1 VHPPSRPTLT
11 HASEHGHVLLK
22 RGTATLTID
31 TPILVSVLGHEA
43 LRRTYDAISPMGDG
57 ISAEANLM
65 MPDGT
70 HLAVTDEY
78 VQTGDDCVRLDRV
91 TEVLAVGTGVGV
103 NVGLDTVARAGDGA
117 GEDWQFY
124 LPCTL
129 YNRNDS
135 DGDGV
140 EDYFG
145 VYAHDLRDDKNGVL
159 AVLAR
164 QPANGA
170 TFSVARLS
178 MPGFDTALT
187 PNQLIQRYFV
197 QETDIGSLGVAPRP
211 DGNVSLRAS
220 YPFAEERSFSLDT
233 SSAGW
238 QAFVPVRLGRLFNVT
253 YEFRIGTSS
262 DFTDAVWLLCEHQRG
277 RLHTRRP
284 SPDVSLAE
292 ALEYRQILTLLH
304 YRQWTED
311 ENPRQPAGYL
321 VHFSPRDGQ
330 TRGSLLE
337 FGFSGAATLVA
348 WAQLQFGYRRRVPL
362 YRDRARKV
370 LDFFVRHCQLENGYA
385 HGIYDPIHDR
395 FTPWFTGIM
404 MPFQYANDEDDLRRF
419 VGKQMVDALV
429 PIARELRRF
438 DGNYLRT
445 MCESFYP
452 LLLAYQLD
460 AANGRLNES
469 WLAAGQRFGDFLLD
483 TQAEDGSWYRAYSPD
498 GEGVTAPTTWFGL
511 SYVEQKS
518 GSIFPIPV
526 LTTLNQITGDE
537 RYLDAIEKAAAFI
550 STTYVEP
557 CTYVGGLNDTTHV
570 KSVKADA
577 VSVMFAMRSLI
588 KAYETLRQ
596 ARWLRAAEKAA
607 KILCSWVYLWD
618 VPMPPET
625 LLAKVGFKSTGWAG
639 CDVIASGSYLDNE
652 FLEFTAD
659 LMKVAEYCENE
670 SLFDYAEL
678 VEFGMQYALSTPS
691 NDHGYV
697 APGIQCEGVL
707 TSYWLSAPDDTA
719 FSGAVNKA
727 KGDDNDTCN
736 ALTNAQAA
744 YGLYHVEDTYGTLD
758 FDLIRARLFRR

>member
-1 VHPPSRPTLT
+1 MHPSSRP
-11 HASEHGHVLLK
+11 SEHGHVLLK
-22 RGTATLTID
+22 RGTAALTID
-31 TPILVSVLGHEA
+31 TPILVSVLGHEP
-43 LRRTYDAISPMGDG
+43 LRRTYDAISPAGDG

-70 HLAVTDEY
+70 HLVVTDEY
-78 VQTGDDCVRLDRV
+78 VQTGDDSVRLDRM

-145 VYAHDLRDDKNGVL
+145 IYAHDLRDDKNGVL

-170 TFSVARLS
+170 TFSMARLS
-178 MPGFDTALT
+178 MPAFDTALT
-187 PNQLIQRYFV
+187 DNQLIKRYFV

-233 SSAGW
+233 SGAGW
-238 QAFVPVRLGRLFNVT
+238 QAFVPVRLGRLFYVT

-262 DFTDAVWLLCEHQRG
+262 DFTEAVWQLCEHQRG

-292 ALEYRQILTLLH
+292 ALEHRQLLTLLH

-370 LDFFVRHCQLENGYA
+370 LDFFVQHCQLENGYA

-419 VGKQMVDALV
+419 VGKQMVDALNSV
-429 PIARELRRF
+429 GWTATTCGPCANRF
-438 DGNYLRT
+438 I
-445 MCESFYP
+445 
-452 LLLAYQLD
+452 
-460 AANGRLNES
+460 
-469 WLAAGQRFGDFLLD
+469 RFC
-483 TQAEDGSWYRAYSPD
+483 SP
-498 GEGVTAPTTWFGL
+498 TSLTPPT
-511 SYVEQKS
+511 
-518 GSIFPIPV
+518 
-526 LTTLNQITGDE
+526 
-537 RYLDAIEKAAAFI
+537 
-550 STTYVEP
+550 
-557 CTYVGGLNDTTHV
+557 VG
-570 KSVKADA
+570 
-577 VSVMFAMRSLI
+577 
-588 KAYETLRQ
+588 
-596 ARWLRAAEKAA
+596 
-607 KILCSWVYLWD
+607 
-618 VPMPPET
+618 
-625 LLAKVGFKSTGWAG
+625 
-639 CDVIASGSYLDNE
+639 
-652 FLEFTAD
+652 
-659 LMKVAEYCENE
+659 
-670 SLFDYAEL
+670 
-678 VEFGMQYALSTPS
+678 
-691 NDHGYV
+691 
-697 APGIQCEGVL
+697 
-707 TSYWLSAPDDTA
+707 
-719 FSGAVNKA
+719 
-727 KGDDNDTCN
+727 
-736 ALTNAQAA
+736 
-744 YGLYHVEDTYGTLD
+744 
-758 FDLIRARLFRR
+758 